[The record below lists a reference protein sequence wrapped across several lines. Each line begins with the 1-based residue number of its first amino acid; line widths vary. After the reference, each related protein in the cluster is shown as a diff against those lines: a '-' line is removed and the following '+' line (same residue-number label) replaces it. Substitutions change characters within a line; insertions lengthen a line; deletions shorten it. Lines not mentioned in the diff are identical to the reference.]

1 MIENRPEGSL
11 IAGVCAGAARAF
23 GWNAWVLRALFVL
36 FLLVET
42 FWTVIVYAALAVLFH
57 LGSQHRK
64 RHRHEDEGLS
74 SPELSE
80 RARRIEALE
89 KRFQDLEKQGDA

>member
-1 MIENRPEGSL
+1 MIGDRTQGGL
-11 IAGVCAGAARAF
+11 IAGVCAGIAQVF

-42 FWTVIVYAALAVLFH
+42 FWTAAVYAVLAILFH
-57 LGSQHRK
+57 LGRQHRA
-64 RHRHEDEGLS
+64 RHPRSNDGLT

-80 RARRIEALE
+80 RARRIDELE
-89 KRFQDLEKQGDA
+89 KRFQDLEKHG